1 MYEPFFLIPEKSHW
15 KVGDS
20 FQVNPHGT
28 CGKDGGSR
36 EQVKNRGRR
45 KTKENVFIFWGEPAV
60 GWAVEKRAEQA
71 FRG

>member
-1 MYEPFFLIPEKSHW
+1 M
-15 KVGDS
+15 
-20 FQVNPHGT
+20 NPHGT